1 MSSRSLGEE
10 IDGYVQY
17 LKSKSKACKLASE
30 RYHKM
35 LALKPSERWF
45 LAADLLSCDHEYS
58 KKTIILRSCCGAL
71 RRVGLVQYKWTESPL
86 LFLLAEDGRLDT
98 KQGESPKVRRD
109 QLLDS
114 KYKYFKV
121 CKEGTNQTSHAS
133 FELLDANEA
142 IQSYQEASSLQPK
155 INWVI
160 VGVAS

>member
-1 MSSRSLGEE
+1 MR
-10 IDGYVQY
+10 
-17 LKSKSKACKLASE
+17 
-30 RYHKM
+30 
-35 LALKPSERWF
+35 
-45 LAADLLSCDHEYS
+45 ADP
-58 KKTIILRSCCGAL
+58 KKTIVLRSCCGAL
-71 RRVGLVQYKWTESPL
+71 HRVGLVQFKWTESPL
-86 LFLLAEDGRLDT
+86 LFLLAEDGRLDA
-98 KQGESPKVRRD
+98 KRGEIQKVRRD